1 MSPRQVW
8 LQSDLHRKEGGR
20 PACVAGIE
28 CLVEVPRELAHSSP
42 RTDSSLGVNASSL
55 VGSRVRGCRLLLGIG
70 SGSGAV
76 SSGRSTG
83 LMHELLDRW
92 LHASLCGSRRWG
104 SSRGRLLRSQLHVHL
119 DNHVTELRGDKGFVV
134 LTRVQLT
141 DVLAPW
147 SPNVL
152 LIVQSAS
159 GRLHGDLVNRG
170 GRCLLLAR
178 TSVSSVL
185 FGPPALN
192 LVLHEGFNGS
202 VTFCRGERLLA
213 VVVEEGG
220 EWDVRVAV
228 VKESLFVLLE
238 EVRTKLP
245 FMGLRARSVAEED
258 LVARVGLDSLALGC
272 RFLGVKEEVLE
283 LGESSSSFLHSSGGM
298 VAFVVAERLIELVD
312 NPLVGAH
319 DDEWPIAPANTTV
332 GGSR

>member
-8 LQSDLHRKEGGR
+8 LQSGLHRKEGGR

-28 CLVEVPRELAHSSP
+28 SLVEVPRELAHSSP

-178 TSVSSVL
+178 TSVSSAL

-192 LVLHEGFNGS
+192 LVLYEGFNGS

-238 EVRTKLP
+238 EVRTKLL
-245 FMGLRARSVAEED
+245 FMGHRARSGAED
-258 LVARVGLDSLALGC
+258 DVGGRVGLGSLALGR
-272 RFLGVKEEVLE
+272 RFPGVTEEVLD
-283 LGESSSSFLHSSGGM
+283 LVESSTSFQRSNTGM
-298 VAFVVAERLIELVD
+298 VAFIVEARFHVLVD
-312 NPLVGAH
+312 NLLVGALG
-319 DDEWPIAPANTTV
+319 DEWPIAPANTTV